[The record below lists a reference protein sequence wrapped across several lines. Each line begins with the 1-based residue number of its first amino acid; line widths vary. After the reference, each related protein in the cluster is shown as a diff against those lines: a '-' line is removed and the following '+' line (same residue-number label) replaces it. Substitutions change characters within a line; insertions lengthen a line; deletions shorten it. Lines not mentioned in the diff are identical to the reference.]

1 MAASDPGGRR
11 ATVIGRWGDDTA
23 LVRAA
28 DGSTV
33 EVPVPEHLRESID
46 VGTSVVLRT
55 DGGVDWEDPPGEGPT
70 G

>member
-1 MAASDPGGRR
+1 MAPDAGVRR

-28 DGSTV
+28 DGETV
-33 EVPVPEHLRESID
+33 EVPVPEGLRDSID
-46 VGTSVVLRT
+46 VGTSVVLLA
-55 DGGVDWEDPPGEGPT
+55 DGHVDWEDAADEEPT